1 MPLHASSYF
10 AGVATVVGTM
20 AMGFGGGVLM
30 TDAFVG
36 KSDNPP
42 TLIERRNAPLPES
55 PPPVVAAAPDPAP
68 QQATAAGPPP
78 QTPAPQTVTT
88 APPSQAATA
97 PLPATS
103 QPDTSTTAASQAST
117 PVQAAPRQIP
127 TAQRAPAWHSVT
139 APQQPGQAM
148 ANADDADV
156 RKADA
161 EARKMQ
167 AAERRKAERRKW
179 AERRKQENRKFEEL
193 DAVADRV
200 RQTERQREPV
210 VRSFAGEPAGRS
222 FVAESPAMRLPGID
236 DDD

>member
-1 MPLHASSYF
+1 MPMHASSYF

-20 AMGFGGGVLM
+20 ALGFGGGVLM

-36 KSDNPP
+36 KSDNPR

-68 QQATAAGPPP
+68 QPPVAAVPPP

-88 APPSQAATA
+88 APPPQAVTA
-97 PLPATS
+97 PSPATS
-103 QPDTSTTAASQAST
+103 QPDTSTTASQAST
-117 PVQAAPRQIP
+117 PVQATPRQIP
-127 TAQRAPAWHSVT
+127 TVQRAPAWHSVT
-139 APQQPGQAM
+139 APQQPDQAM
-148 ANADDADV
+148 ANAVDADV

-161 EARKMQ
+161 EARKLQ

-179 AERRKQENRKFEEL
+179 AERRKQENRKLEEL

-200 RQTERQREPV
+200 RQTERHREPV
-210 VRSFAGEPAGRS
+210 VRVFAGEPAGRS